1 MDLPAK
7 KQNEKPSLK
16 TLLTQPRNIK
26 RIEELVGKNSAA
38 FCSSLLQIQNNNSA
52 LQKVDANTILAA
64 AVTAATLN
72 LPINNTLGF
81 AYIVPY
87 NGQAQFQIG
96 YKGFIQLAMRSG
108 QIKRLACTEIYAGQI
123 ISRNPIKGYEF
134 DFDQLPEKGES
145 PVAYYAY
152 MELLNGYVAEAFMTV
167 AQVDAHA
174 QRFSKTYHSKNSVW
188 KEHFDAMAKKTVL
201 KQLLTKYA
209 PMSIEMQ
216 NAAIADQAV
225 IREVPEGDIIHQA
238 DIVHYPDNDTPA
250 ETVQESD
257 LNSVLDQNT
266 PVEPV
271 ADTPVTQDKNQ
282 TQEGLLL

>member
-1 MDLPAK
+1 MSLPAE
-7 KQNEKPSLK
+7 QVSLK
-16 TLLTQPRNIK
+16 NLLAQPRNIK

-38 FCSSLLQIQNNNSA
+38 FCSSLLQIQRNNSA
-52 LQKVDANTILAA
+52 LQKVNANTILAA

-134 DFDQLPEKGES
+134 DFDQLPEPSEPPMG
-145 PVAYYAY
+145 YYAY

-167 AQVDAHA
+167 AQVSEHA

-188 KEHFDAMAKKTVL
+188 KEHFNAMAKKTVL

-225 IREVPEGDIIHQA
+225 ISEVPEGDIIHHA
-238 DIVHYPDNDTPA
+238 DIVHYPDNDGNTPSEA
-250 ETVQESD
+250 VQTSD
-257 LNSVLDQNT
+257 LNGVLDQT
-266 PVEPV
+266 PS
-271 ADTPVTQDKNQ
+271 ADTPVTQDQPKA
-282 TQEGLLL
+282 QEGLLL